1 VLLPTMIMKWVY
13 F

>member
-1 VLLPTMIMKWVY
+1 MKWVY